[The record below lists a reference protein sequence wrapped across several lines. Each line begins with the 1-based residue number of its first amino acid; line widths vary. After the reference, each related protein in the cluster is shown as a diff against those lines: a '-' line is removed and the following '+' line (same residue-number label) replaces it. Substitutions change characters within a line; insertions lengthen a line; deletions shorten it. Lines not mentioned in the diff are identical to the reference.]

1 MTQPAALPDLN
12 DVAARSGFDKE
23 MVAFLKQKGISNSGL
38 FLHFFKDSGN
48 IGPFWEPLRA
58 GVEIHGSTVNKSDD
72 ERLILEAATKVALDE
87 LTLMHT
93 QLMSPTAP
101 ASASPSGSQ
110 SQASQSEVTEK
121 VPKVLPKNYWSEYV
135 KEFESVTLLGRNR
148 VFPAHLL
155 LGAEEVLSRMVH
167 QHQSSKQYSPVR
179 LGEIISLRHFTPS
192 KSANPFAPKDDS
204 KTRLILDESGT
215 FTKAS
220 RQVPEPQK
228 LVTMLDAMFARW
240 CDEHDASVWAEFWQN
255 LCRDYPSRT
264 PQVRAF
270 FDEAFLHVTLQM
282 RASKSF
288 SEASAE
294 VRSWPKQDELNRPAP
309 SENTEPRRTK
319 GDFGQ
324 KGDHKGHKGKSFDSW
339 KGFEP
344 GKGKGFLRPWQP
356 HPYRPAAQFTQP
368 RPPCRLFAQGYCKFG
383 ASCKFALGN
392 QAPNA
397 SPQGTQF
404 PPVVPAAPFAPEPR
418 PEGQR
423 GPLSAPSA
431 RADRLQEGQK
441 THPTLNTPQPQVS
454 ALITPSG
461 ALSSFPNPCLPA
473 PSGCAGPQRLLLAFP

>member
-1 MTQPAALPDLN
+1 
-12 DVAARSGFDKE
+12 
-23 MVAFLKQKGISNSGL
+23 
-38 FLHFFKDSGN
+38 
-48 IGPFWEPLRA
+48 
-58 GVEIHGSTVNKSDD
+58 
-72 ERLILEAATKVALDE
+72 
-87 LTLMHT
+87 
-93 QLMSPTAP
+93 
-101 ASASPSGSQ
+101 
-110 SQASQSEVTEK
+110 
-121 VPKVLPKNYWSEYV
+121 
-135 KEFESVTLLGRNR
+135 
-148 VFPAHLL
+148 
-155 LGAEEVLSRMVH
+155 MVH

-228 LVTMLDAMFARW
+228 LVTMLDAIEAIKWALMFARW

-270 FDEAFLHVTLQM
+270 FDKAFLHVTLQM

-324 KGDHKGHKGKSFDSW
+324 KGDHKGYKGKAFDSW
-339 KGFEP
+339 KGFET

-356 HPYRPAAQFTQP
+356 RPYRPAAQFSQP
-368 RPPCRLFAQGYCKFG
+368 RPQCRLFAQKATVSLVRL
-383 ASCKFALGN
+383 ASSPTETRHRVSKPRLR
-392 QAPNA
+392 A
-397 SPQGTQF
+397 SRQLFQQ
-404 PPVVPAAPFAPEPR
+404 PR
-418 PEGQR
+418 SCR
-423 GPLSAPSA
+423 GPVFRDSAA
-431 RADRLQEGQK
+431 R
-441 THPTLNTPQPQVS
+441 
-454 ALITPSG
+454 
-461 ALSSFPNPCLPA
+461 CLPR
-473 PSGCAGPQRLLLAFP
+473 QREPTVCRKGRRHNPLRPLRSLRCQV